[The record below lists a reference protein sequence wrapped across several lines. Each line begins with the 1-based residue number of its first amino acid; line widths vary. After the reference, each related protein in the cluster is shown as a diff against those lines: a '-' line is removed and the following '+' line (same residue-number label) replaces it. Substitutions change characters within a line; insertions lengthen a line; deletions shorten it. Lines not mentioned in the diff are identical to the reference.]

1 VDATAR
7 YLTPVGGI
15 IAAPREHANRRPS
28 RSTGPPPEPR
38 RPNKKK
44 EPPTMADAQNPVA
57 PTGVRRGL
65 THYGDPDF
73 SLFVRGAFARGMGL
87 TGEDLSRPVIGLA
100 QTWSEFNPCH
110 RHLREVAEA
119 VKRGVWQAGGLP
131 LEFPTISLG
140 EIFLSP
146 TSMLFRNLMAMDT
159 EEMILGQPMDG
170 VVLLGG
176 CDKTLP
182 AQLMG
187 AASAD
192 RPAIV
197 VTAGPMLT
205 GRYEGMRL
213 GACTDCRRLWTEH
226 RAGEIDALRMEAI
239 QGELFPSTGT
249 CMVMGTASTMA
260 AMTEA
265 LGMTLPFMAA
275 IPAPLSRR
283 LRLAEAAGRRIVEMV
298 REDLRP
304 SRILTRAAFENAIRV
319 LMAVGGSTNAVVHLA
334 AIAGRAGVPLAL
346 DDFDRFARTTP
357 MVASVRPSG
366 KYHMEDLAEAGG
378 IPAVMKALAP
388 LLHLDAPTVTGQP
401 LGAALDTVPSP
412 GTWQDVL
419 TTLDRPFKAEGGL
432 AILRG
437 SLAPDGA
444 VLKVSAA
451 TPALLRHSGP
461 ACVFRDLADLAARVD
476 DPALPVTPESVLVLQ
491 NAGPVGGPGMPEA
504 GSLPIP
510 KKLLAVG
517 VRDMVRVSDAR
528 MSGTAGGTVV
538 LHVAPEAAVGGPLAH
553 VRDGDEIRLD
563 AEARRLDLLVAV
575 AELERRR
582 AAWRPPPSVPDR
594 GYRRLFGERVLQAP
608 AGCDFD
614 FLVAAARRSVP

>member
-1 VDATAR
+1 MATQRPPDAAA
-7 YLTPVGGI
+7 GI
-15 IAAPREHANRRPS
+15 
-28 RSTGPPPEPR
+28 
-38 RPNKKK
+38 
-44 EPPTMADAQNPVA
+44 
-57 PTGVRRGL
+57 RRGL
-65 THYGDPDF
+65 THYGDAEF
-73 SLFVRGAFARGMGL
+73 SLFVRGAYARGGGL
-87 TGEDLSRPVIGLA
+87 TSEDLARPVIGLA

-205 GRYEGMRL
+205 GRHEGARL
-213 GACTDCRRLWTEH
+213 GACTDCRGLWAEH
-226 RAGEIDALRMEAI
+226 RAGRLDAARLEAI
-239 QGELFPSTGT
+239 QGELFPSAGT

-260 AMTEA
+260 ALTEA
-265 LGMTLPFMAA
+265 LGMTLPGMAA
-275 IPAPLSRR
+275 VPAPLARR
-283 LRLAEAAGRRIVEMV
+283 LRLAEAAGRRIVAMV

-304 SRILTRAAFENAIRV
+304 SRILTPPAFENAVRV
-319 LMAVGGSTNAVVHLA
+319 LMALGGSTNAVVHLT
-334 AIAGRAGVPLAL
+334 AIAGRAGVALTL
-346 DDFDRFARTTP
+346 DDFERLSRSTP
-357 MVASVRPSG
+357 MIADVRPSG
-366 KYHMEDLAEAGG
+366 AHHMEDLAEAGG
-378 IPAVMKALAP
+378 IPAVMKVLAP
-388 LLHLDAPTVTGQP
+388 LLHADAATATGQP
-401 LGAALDTVPSP
+401 LAAVLDGIPPPGA
-412 GTWQDVL
+412 WQDVV
-419 TTLDRPFKAEGGL
+419 RPLERPLRPEGGL

-451 TPALLRHSGP
+451 TPALLRHRGR
-461 ACVFRDLADLAARVD
+461 ACVFRDLGDLAARVD
-476 DPALPVTPESVLVLQ
+476 DPALPVTADSVLVLQ

-510 KKLLAVG
+510 RKLLAAG
-517 VRDMVRVSDAR
+517 VADMVRVSDAR

-538 LHVAPEAAVGGPLAH
+538 LHVAPEAAVGGPLAL
-553 VRDGDEIRLD
+553 VRDGDLIELD
-563 AEARRLDLLVAV
+563 APARRLDLLVPPE
-575 AELERRR
+575 ELARRR
-582 AAWRPPPSVPDR
+582 AAWRPPAPAPGR
-594 GYRRLFGERVLQAP
+594 GYRRLFVERVLQAP

-614 FLVAAARRSVP
+614 FLVADAGRPAAS

>member
-1 VDATAR
+1 MTH
-7 YLTPVGGI
+7 GI
-15 IAAPREHANRRPS
+15 
-28 RSTGPPPEPR
+28 
-38 RPNKKK
+38 
-44 EPPTMADAQNPVA
+44 
-57 PTGVRRGL
+57 RRGL
-65 THYGDPDF
+65 TDYGDPAF
-73 SLFVRGAFARGMGL
+73 SLFIRGAYARGSGL
-87 TGEDLSRPVIGLA
+87 TTEDLARPIIGIA

-110 RHLREVAEA
+110 RHLREIAEA

-140 EIFLSP
+140 EIYLSP

-182 AQLMG
+182 AQIMG

-197 VTAGPMLT
+197 VTAGPMLA
-205 GRYEGMRL
+205 GRYEGARL
-213 GACTDCRRLWTEH
+213 GACTDCRRFWSEH
-226 RAGEIDALRMEAI
+226 RAGTLDAVRLEAI
-239 QGELFPSTGT
+239 QGELFPSAGT

-260 AMTEA
+260 ALTEA
-265 LGMTLPFMAA
+265 LGLTLPGMAA

-304 SRILTRAAFENAIRV
+304 SAILTRPAFDNALRV
-319 LMAVGGSTNAVVHLA
+319 LMALGGSTNAVVHLL
-334 AIAGRAGVPLAL
+334 AIAGRAGVPLTL
-346 DDFDRFARTTP
+346 DDFDQAGRTTP
-357 MVASVRPSG
+357 VVANVRPSG
-366 KYHMEDLAEAGG
+366 TYHMEDLAEAGG
-378 IPAVMKALAP
+378 IPGVMKVLAP
-388 LLHLDAPTVTGQP
+388 LLSREARTVTGQTLDALLDGIP
-401 LGAALDTVPSP
+401 ALGA
-412 GTWQDVL
+412 WQDVIAP
-419 TTLDRPFKAEGGL
+419 LDRPLRAEGGL

-437 SLAPDGA
+437 SFAPDGA

-451 TPALLRHSGP
+451 TPALLRHRGP
-461 ACVFRDLADLAARVD
+461 ACVFHDLDDLTARVD
-476 DPALPVTPESVLVLQ
+476 DPALRVTPDSVLVLQ

-510 KKLLAVG
+510 AKLLATG

-538 LHVAPEAAVGGPLAH
+538 LHVAPEAAVGGPLAL
-553 VRDGDEIRLD
+553 VRDGDEILLD
-563 AEARRLDLLVAV
+563 AETRRLDLLVPE
-575 AELERRR
+575 AELARRR
-582 AAWRPPPSVPDR
+582 AAWQPTSPPIQR
-594 GYRRLFGERVLQAP
+594 GYRRLFVERVLQASE
-608 AGCDFD
+608 GCDFD
-614 FLVAAARRSVP
+614 FLRPALR

>member
-1 VDATAR
+1 
-7 YLTPVGGI
+7 
-15 IAAPREHANRRPS
+15 
-28 RSTGPPPEPR
+28 
-38 RPNKKK
+38 
-44 EPPTMADAQNPVA
+44 MADAQEPAA

-65 THYGDPDF
+65 TNYGDPEF

-265 LGMTLPFMAA
+265 LGMTLPGMAA

-283 LRLAEAAGRRIVEMV
+283 LRLAEAAGRRIVEMT

-304 SRILTRAAFENAIRV
+304 SRVLTRAAFENAVRV
-319 LMAVGGSTNAVVHLA
+319 LMALGGSTNAVVHLP
-334 AIAGRAGVPLAL
+334 AIAGRAGVALGL

-388 LLHLDAPTVTGQP
+388 LLHLDAPTVTGRS
-401 LGAALDTVPSP
+401 LGAELDLVPVA
-412 GTWQDVL
+412 GAWQDVI
-419 TTLDRPFKAEGGL
+419 TALDRPFKAEGGL

-451 TPALLRHSGP
+451 TPTLLRHRGR
-461 ACVFRDLADLAARVD
+461 ACVFRDLADLSARVD

-510 KKLLAVG
+510 KKLLAAG

-553 VRDGDEIRLD
+553 VRDGDEILLD
-563 AEARRLDLLVAV
+563 TEARRLDLLVPD
-575 AELERRR
+575 AELVRRR
-582 AAWRPPPSVPDR
+582 GVWRPPAPRSDR

-608 AGCDFD
+608 EGCDFD
-614 FLVAAARRSVP
+614 FLVARTGVRL

>member
-1 VDATAR
+1 MVQAASHR
-7 YLTPVGGI
+7 SRSWIRSRRHRSSALSIGGI
-15 IAAPREHANRRPS
+15 LPVAARTRHRRP
-28 RSTGPPPEPR
+28 
-38 RPNKKK
+38 
-44 EPPTMADAQNPVA
+44 TMTQ
-57 PTGVRRGL
+57 GIERGL
-65 THYGDPDF
+65 TNYGDPAF
-73 SLFVRGAFARGMGL
+73 SLFIRGAYARGAGL
-87 TGEDLSRPVIGLA
+87 TKDDLGRPIIGIA

-140 EIFLSP
+140 EIYLSP

-192 RPAIV
+192 RPALV
-197 VTAGPMLT
+197 VTAGPMLA
-205 GRYEGMRL
+205 GRFEGARL
-213 GACTDCRRLWTEH
+213 GACTDCRRFWSEH
-226 RAGEIDALRMEAI
+226 RAGTLDAVRLEAV

-260 AMTEA
+260 ALTEA
-265 LGMTLPFMAA
+265 LGLTLPGMAA

-283 LRLAEAAGRRIVEMV
+283 LRLAEAAGRRIVAMV

-304 SRILTRAAFENAIRV
+304 SRVLTPAAFGNALRV
-319 LMAVGGSTNAVVHLA
+319 LMALGGSTNAVVHLP
-334 AIAGRAGVPLAL
+334 AIAGRAGVALGL

-388 LLHLDAPTVTGQP
+388 LLHLDVPTVTGRS
-401 LGAALDTVPSP
+401 LGAELEQVPSP
-412 GTWQDVL
+412 GAWQDVV
-419 TTLDRPFKAEGGL
+419 TTLERPFKAEGGL

-437 SLAPDGA
+437 TLAPDGA

-451 TPALLRHSGP
+451 TPALLRHRGR

-476 DPALPVTPESVLVLQ
+476 DPALPVTPDTVLVLQ

-510 KKLLAVG
+510 AKLLAG
-517 VRDMVRVSDAR
+517 GLRDMVRVSDAR

-538 LHVAPEAAVGGPLAH
+538 LHVAPEAAVGGPLAL
-553 VRDGDEIRLD
+553 VRDGDEIGLD
-563 AEARRLDLLVAV
+563 AEARRLDLLVPES
-575 AELERRR
+575 ELARRR
-582 AAWRPPPSVPDR
+582 AEWRAPASGLTR
-594 GYRRLFGERVLQAP
+594 GYRRLFVERVLQAP
-608 AGCDFD
+608 DGCDFD
-614 FLVAAARRSVP
+614 FLRPAPSPSAGGRGPG

>member
-1 VDATAR
+1 MDPMTDTPGRDETAAT
-7 YLTPVGGI
+7 GI
-15 IAAPREHANRRPS
+15 
-28 RSTGPPPEPR
+28 
-38 RPNKKK
+38 
-44 EPPTMADAQNPVA
+44 
-57 PTGVRRGL
+57 RRGL
-65 THYGDPDF
+65 TSYGDPEF
-73 SLFVRGAFARGMGL
+73 SLFIRGAYARGSGL
-87 TGEDLSRPVIGLA
+87 TREDLERPIIGIA

-140 EIFLSP
+140 EIYLSP

-205 GRYEGMRL
+205 GRYEGARL
-213 GACTDCRRLWTEH
+213 GACTDCRRFWGEH
-226 RAGEIDALRMEAI
+226 RAGTLDAERLEAV
-239 QGELFPSTGT
+239 QSELFPSTGT

-260 AMTEA
+260 ALTEA
-265 LGMTLPFMAA
+265 LGMTLPGMAA
-275 IPAPLSRR
+275 IPAPLAGR
-283 LRLAEAAGRRIVEMV
+283 LRLAEAAGRRIVGMA

-304 SRILTRAAFENAIRV
+304 SAILTRAAFENAVRV
-319 LMAVGGSTNAVVHLA
+319 LMALGGSTNAVVHLP

-346 DDFDRFARTTP
+346 DDFDRLARTTP
-357 MVASVRPSG
+357 MVANLRPSG

-378 IPAVMKALAP
+378 IPAVMKVLAP
-388 LLHLDAPTVTGQP
+388 LLHLEARTATGRS
-401 LGAALDTVPSP
+401 LGAVLEAVPAP
-412 GTWQDVL
+412 GAWQDVVAP
-419 TTLDRPFKAEGGL
+419 LDRPLRAEGGL
-432 AILRG
+432 VILRG
-437 SLAPDGA
+437 TLAPDGA

-451 TPALLRHSGP
+451 TPALLSHRGP
-461 ACVFRDLADLAARVD
+461 AVVFRDLDDLSARID
-476 DPALPVTPESVLVLQ
+476 DPDLPVTPGSVLVLQ
-491 NAGPVGGPGMPEA
+491 QAGPVGAGMPEA

-510 KKLLAVG
+510 KKLLAAG
-517 VRDMVRVSDAR
+517 VRDVVRVSDAR

-538 LHVAPEAAVGGPLAH
+538 LHAAPEAAVGGPLAL
-553 VRDGDEIRLD
+553 VRDGDEIRLE
-563 AEARRLDLLVAV
+563 AAARRLDLLVPE
-575 AELERRR
+575 AELARRR
-582 AAWRPPPSVPDR
+582 AAWRPAPVPARR
-594 GYRRLFGERVLQAP
+594 GYRRLFAERVLQAP
-608 AGCDFD
+608 EGCDFD
-614 FLVAAARRSVP
+614 FLRHAP

>member
-1 VDATAR
+1 MRDAR
-7 YLTPVGGI
+7 PDPSGI
-15 IAAPREHANRRPS
+15 
-28 RSTGPPPEPR
+28 
-38 RPNKKK
+38 
-44 EPPTMADAQNPVA
+44 
-57 PTGVRRGL
+57 RRGL
-65 THYGDPDF
+65 THYGDPEF
-73 SLFVRGAFARGMGL
+73 SLFVRGAFARGGGL
-87 TGEDLSRPVIGLA
+87 TAEDLARPVIGLA

-110 RHLREVAEA
+110 RHLREVADA

-205 GRYEGMRL
+205 GRHEGMRL
-213 GACTDCRRLWTEH
+213 GACTDCRRLWAEH
-226 RAGEIDALRMEAI
+226 RAGAIDAARMEAI
-239 QGELFPSTGT
+239 QGELFPSAGT

-260 AMTEA
+260 ALTEA
-265 LGMTLPFMAA
+265 LGMTLPGMAA

-304 SRILTRAAFENAIRV
+304 SCILTPAAFENALRV
-319 LMAVGGSTNAVVHLA
+319 LMALGGSTNAVVHLP
-334 AIAGRAGVPLAL
+334 AIAGRAGVPLGL
-346 DDFDRFARTTP
+346 DDFERAGRSTP

-366 KYHMEDLAEAGG
+366 QYHMEDLAEAGG
-378 IPAVMKALAP
+378 IPLVMKVLAP
-388 LLHLDAPTVTGQP
+388 LLRGEALTVTGRP
-401 LGAALDTVPSP
+401 LSAVLEEVPGPGA
-412 GTWQDVL
+412 WQDIVRP
-419 TTLDRPFKAEGGL
+419 LDRPFRAEGGL
-432 AILRG
+432 AVLRG
-437 SLAPDGA
+437 TLAPEGA

-451 TPALLRHSGP
+451 TPALLRHRGR
-461 ACVFRDLADLAARVD
+461 ACVFRDLADLSARVD
-476 DPALPVTPESVLVLQ
+476 DPGLRVTADSVLVLQ
-491 NAGPVGGPGMPEA
+491 NAGPVGAGMPEA
-504 GSLPIP
+504 GSLPVP
-510 KKLLAVG
+510 RKLLAAG

-538 LHVAPEAAVGGPLAH
+538 LHVAPEAAVGGPLAL
-553 VRDGDEIRLD
+553 VRDGDEIELD
-563 AEARRLDLLVAV
+563 VPARRLDLRV
-575 AELERRR
+575 AEAELARRR
-582 AAWRPPPSVPDR
+582 GQWRPPVAPPAR
-594 GYRRLFGERVLQAP
+594 GYRRLFAERVLQAP

-614 FLVAAARRSVP
+614 FLVAAGRVRDAAVPPGG

>member
-1 VDATAR
+1 
-7 YLTPVGGI
+7 
-15 IAAPREHANRRPS
+15 
-28 RSTGPPPEPR
+28 
-38 RPNKKK
+38 
-44 EPPTMADAQNPVA
+44 
-57 PTGVRRGL
+57 
-65 THYGDPDF
+65 
-73 SLFVRGAFARGMGL
+73 
-87 TGEDLSRPVIGLA
+87 
-100 QTWSEFNPCH
+100 
-110 RHLREVAEA
+110 
-119 VKRGVWQAGGLP
+119 
-131 LEFPTISLG
+131 
-140 EIFLSP
+140 
-146 TSMLFRNLMAMDT
+146 MAMDT
-159 EEMILGQPMDG
+159 EEMILGQPMDA

-265 LGMTLPFMAA
+265 LGMTLPGMAA
-275 IPAPLSRR
+275 IPAPLARR
-283 LRLAEAAGRRIVEMV
+283 LRLAEAAGRRIVEMA

-304 SRILTRAAFENAIRV
+304 SRILTRAAFENAVRV
-319 LMAVGGSTNAVVHLA
+319 LMAIGGSTNAVVHLP
-334 AIAGRAGVPLAL
+334 AIAGRAGVRLSL
-346 DDFDRFARTTP
+346 DDFDRLARTTP

-366 KYHMEDLAEAGG
+366 TYHMEDLAEAGG

-388 LLHLDAPTVTGQP
+388 LLHLDAPTVAGRA
-401 LGAALDTVPSP
+401 LGALLTDVPAP
-412 GTWQDVL
+412 GGWQDVI
-419 TTLDRPFKAEGGL
+419 TTLDRPWRAEGGL

-451 TPALLRHSGP
+451 TPALLRHRGR
-461 ACVFRDLADLAARVD
+461 ACVFRDLADLGARID
-476 DPALPVTPESVLVLQ
+476 DPALPVTPDSVLVLQ

-510 KKLLAVG
+510 KKLLAAG
-517 VRDMVRVSDAR
+517 MRDMVRISDAR

-538 LHVAPEAAVGGPLAH
+538 LHVAPEAAVGGPLAL
-553 VRDGDEIRLD
+553 VRDGDEIVLD
-563 AEARRLDLLVAV
+563 TEARRLDLLVSEE
-575 AELERRR
+575 ELARRR
-582 AAWRPPPSVPDR
+582 AAWHAPAARPAR

-608 AGCDFD
+608 EGCDFD
-614 FLVAAARRSVP
+614 FLVTRERSAANAPDGGRRAPMDVA

>member
-1 VDATAR
+1 M
-7 YLTPVGGI
+7 P
-15 IAAPREHANRRPS
+15 
-28 RSTGPPPEPR
+28 
-38 RPNKKK
+38 
-44 EPPTMADAQNPVA
+44 DAQEPVP

-65 THYGDPDF
+65 TNYGDPEF

-265 LGMTLPFMAA
+265 LGMTLPGMAA

-283 LRLAEAAGRRIVEMV
+283 LRLAEAAGRRIVEMA

-304 SRILTRAAFENAIRV
+304 SRILTRAAFENAMRV
-319 LMAVGGSTNAVVHLA
+319 LMAVGGSTNAVVHLP
-334 AIAGRAGVPLAL
+334 AIAGRAGVPLGL

-357 MVASVRPSG
+357 MVASIRPSG

-378 IPAVMKALAP
+378 IPAVMKALAS
-388 LLHLDAPTVTGQP
+388 LLHLDAPTVTGRS
-401 LGAALDTVPSP
+401 LGATLDDVPAP
-412 GTWQDVL
+412 GDWQDVV

-451 TPALLRHSGP
+451 TPSLLRHRGP

-476 DPALPVTPESVLVLQ
+476 DPALPVTPASVLVLQ

-510 KKLLAVG
+510 KKLLAAG

-553 VRDGDEIRLD
+553 VRDGDEILLD
-563 AEARRLDLLVAV
+563 TEARRLDLLVTD
-575 AELERRR
+575 AELARRR
-582 AAWRPPPSVPDR
+582 AAWRAPASLPAR

-608 AGCDFD
+608 EGCDFD
-614 FLVAAARRSVP
+614 FLVTRAASSRRPAP

>member
-1 VDATAR
+1 MPDS
-7 YLTPVGGI
+7 
-15 IAAPREHANRRPS
+15 PS
-28 RSTGPPPEPR
+28 
-38 RPNKKK
+38 
-44 EPPTMADAQNPVA
+44 NP

-65 THYGDPDF
+65 TNYGDPEF
-73 SLFVRGAFARGMGL
+73 SMFVRGAFARGMGL

-205 GRYEGMRL
+205 GRHEGMRL

-226 RAGEIDALRMEAI
+226 RAGEIDAARMETI

-265 LGMTLPFMAA
+265 LGMTLPGMAA

-283 LRLAEAAGRRIVEMV
+283 LRLAEAAGRRIVEMAL
-298 REDLRP
+298 EDLRP
-304 SRILTRAAFENAIRV
+304 SRILTRAAFENAVRV
-319 LMAVGGSTNAVVHLA
+319 LMAVGGSTNAVVHLP
-334 AIAGRAGVPLAL
+334 AIAGRAGVPLGL

-378 IPAVMKALAP
+378 IPAVMKTLAP
-388 LLHLDAPTVTGQP
+388 ILHLDAATVAGRS
-401 LGAALDTVPSP
+401 LGALLDDVPVP
-412 GTWQDVL
+412 GGWQDVV

-437 SLAPDGA
+437 SLAPRGA

-451 TPALLRHSGP
+451 TPALLHHRGR
-461 ACVFRDLADLAARVD
+461 ACVFRDLTDLAARVD
-476 DPALPVTPESVLVLQ
+476 DPALAVTPDSVLVLQ

-510 KKLLAVG
+510 KKLLAAG

-553 VRDGDEIRLD
+553 VQDGDEILLD
-563 AEARRLDLLVAV
+563 TEARRLDLLVSD
-575 AELERRR
+575 AELARRR
-582 AAWRPPPSVPDR
+582 AAWRPPTSLPER

-608 AGCDFD
+608 EGCDFD
-614 FLVAAARRSVP
+614 FLVGARAQRAGAGTVNR

>member
-1 VDATAR
+1 
-7 YLTPVGGI
+7 
-15 IAAPREHANRRPS
+15 
-28 RSTGPPPEPR
+28 
-38 RPNKKK
+38 
-44 EPPTMADAQNPVA
+44 MADAREPDA
-57 PTGVRRGL
+57 PLGVRRGL
-65 THYGDPDF
+65 TNYGDPDF
-73 SLFVRGAFARGMGL
+73 SMFVRGAFARGMGL
-87 TGEDLSRPVIGLA
+87 TGEDLARPVIGLA

-205 GRYEGMRL
+205 GRFEGMRL

-226 RAGEIDALRMEAI
+226 RAGEIDTLRMEAI

-260 AMTEA
+260 ALTEA
-265 LGMTLPFMAA
+265 LGMTLPGMAA

-283 LRLAEAAGRRIVEMV
+283 LRLAEAAGRRIVEMA

-319 LMAVGGSTNAVVHLA
+319 LLAVGGSTNAVVHLP
-334 AIAGRAGVPLAL
+334 AIAGRAGVSLGL

-357 MVASVRPSG
+357 MVASVRPAG

-378 IPAVMKALAP
+378 VPAVMKVLAP
-388 LLHLDAPTVTGQP
+388 LLHLDAPSVTGRT
-401 LGAALDTVPSP
+401 LGALLADVPAL
-412 GTWQDVL
+412 GAWQDVV

-451 TPALLRHSGP
+451 TPALLRHRGR

-491 NAGPVGGPGMPEA
+491 HAGPVGGPGMPEA

-510 KKLLAVG
+510 KKLLAAG

-538 LHVAPEAAVGGPLAH
+538 LHVAPEAAVGGPLAL
-553 VRDGDEIRLD
+553 VEDGDEIVLD
-563 AEARRLDLLVAV
+563 AEARRLDLLVPD
-575 AELERRR
+575 AELARRR
-582 AAWRPPPSVPDR
+582 SGWRPRTTVPER

-608 AGCDFD
+608 QGCDFD
-614 FLVAAARRSVP
+614 FLVAGARRSAP

>member
-1 VDATAR
+1 MPDR
-7 YLTPVGGI
+7 
-15 IAAPREHANRRPS
+15 PRD
-28 RSTGPPPEPR
+28 PEPPR
-38 RPNKKK
+38 GI
-44 EPPTMADAQNPVA
+44 A
-57 PTGVRRGL
+57 RGL
-65 THYGDPDF
+65 TPPGDPAF
-73 SLFVRGAFARGMGL
+73 SLFIRGAYARGAGL
-87 TGEDLSRPVIGLA
+87 SPEDLARPIIGIA

-110 RHLREVAEA
+110 RHLREVGEA

-140 EIFLSP
+140 EIYLSP

-182 AQLMG
+182 AQIMG

-192 RPAIV
+192 RPALV

-205 GRYEGMRL
+205 GRHEGARL
-213 GACTDCRRLWTEH
+213 GACTDCRRLWSEH
-226 RAGEIDALRMEAI
+226 RAGTLDAARLEAI

-260 AMTEA
+260 ALTEA
-265 LGMTLPFMAA
+265 LGLTLPGMAA
-275 IPAPLSRR
+275 IPAPLARR
-283 LRLAEAAGRRIVEMV
+283 LRLAEAAGRRIVAMV

-304 SRILTRAAFENAIRV
+304 SRVLTRAAFENAVRV
-319 LMAVGGSTNAVVHLA
+319 LMALGGSTNAVVHLP
-334 AIAGRAGVPLAL
+334 AIAGRAGVPLDL
-346 DDFDRFARTTP
+346 DDFDRLARTTP
-357 MVASVRPSG
+357 LVANVRPSG
-366 KYHMEDLAEAGG
+366 TYHMEDLAEAGG
-378 IPAVMKALAP
+378 IPTVMKVLAP
-388 LLHLDAPTVTGQP
+388 LLHRDALTVTGRT
-401 LGAALDTVPSP
+401 LGALLDEVPPP
-412 GTWQDVL
+412 GAWQEVI
-419 TTLDRPFKAEGGL
+419 TPLDRPRRGEGGL
-432 AILRG
+432 VILRG

-451 TPALLRHSGP
+451 TPGLTRHRGP
-461 ACVFRDLADLAARVD
+461 ATVFTDLADLTARVD
-476 DPALPVTPESVLVLQ
+476 DPALPVRPESVLVLQ

-510 KKLLAVG
+510 AKLLAAG

-538 LHVAPEAAVGGPLAH
+538 LHVAPEAAVGGPLAL
-553 VRDGDEIRLD
+553 VRDGDEVVLD
-563 AEARRLDLLVAV
+563 AEARRLDLLVPE
-575 AELERRR
+575 AELARRR
-582 AAWRPPPSVPDR
+582 AAWRPPAPPPER
-594 GYRRLFGERVLQAP
+594 GYRRLFAERVLQAP

-614 FLVAAARRSVP
+614 FLRPPGPRA

>member
-1 VDATAR
+1 MPDAR
-7 YLTPVGGI
+7 EPV
-15 IAAPREHANRRPS
+15 
-28 RSTGPPPEPR
+28 
-38 RPNKKK
+38 
-44 EPPTMADAQNPVA
+44 PPT
-57 PTGVRRGL
+57 GIRRGL
-65 THYGDPDF
+65 TNYGDPDF

-213 GACTDCRRLWTEH
+213 GACTDCRGLWTEH

-265 LGMTLPFMAA
+265 LGMTLPGMAA

-283 LRLAEAAGRRIVEMV
+283 LRLAEAAGRRIVEMA

-304 SRILTRAAFENAIRV
+304 SRILTRAAFENAVRV
-319 LMAVGGSTNAVVHLA
+319 LMAIGGSTNVVVHLP
-334 AIAGRAGVPLAL
+334 AIAGRAGVPLGL
-346 DDFDRFARTTP
+346 EDFDRFARTTP
-357 MVASVRPSG
+357 MVASIRPSG

-378 IPAVMKALAP
+378 IPAVMKVLAP
-388 LLHLDAPTVTGQP
+388 LLHLDAPTVTGRT
-401 LGAALDTVPSP
+401 LGAELDDVTAP
-412 GTWQDVL
+412 GAWQDVV

-451 TPALLRHSGP
+451 TPALLRHRGP
-461 ACVFRDLADLAARVD
+461 ACVFRDLADLAARID
-476 DPALPVTPESVLVLQ
+476 DPALPVTPASVLVLQ

-510 KKLLAVG
+510 KKLLAAGAPGHGPGVG
-517 VRDMVRVSDAR
+517 RADERDRRGDRGAAR
-528 MSGTAGGTVV
+528 FARSGGGRSARARAGRGRDPPR
-538 LHVAPEAAVGGPLAH
+538 HGGAPP
-553 VRDGDEIRLD
+553 RSPGD
-563 AEARRLDLLVAV
+563 
-575 AELERRR
+575 RRR
-582 AAWRPPPSVPDR
+582 ARAPPRDLAGAGHPAGSWLPAAVRRARPPGAR
-594 GYRRLFGERVLQAP
+594 GV
-608 AGCDFD
+608 
-614 FLVAAARRSVP
+614 